1 MAKRHIFPV
10 TCAVLGAMLFCG
22 GTNRVLA
29 QQSTSKAAPT
39 KSAPATKAPATK
51 TAPAAPAATSKEA
64 AADAAAKAQIIG
76 SARWRRAMFELN
88 EWFASQKLYTPE
100 QVTKM
105 KANFSAKVEKMSAS
119 ELQFVLMDM
128 EQKFQILDSKEAQE
142 ARAWLGSY
150 MSVLTAKGRAE
161 VLKRIPNFAT
171 MNAMELQQAI
181 AQLEQK
187 RENTIQQQAN
197 VRELRD
203 SAPNPW
209 TQNEAAAEAAYVRD
223 HTMQRS
229 AYNSPYR
236 SGTGERPFDNV
247 KTGPSMGISVGPWG
261 GVWVNMGL

>member
-1 MAKRHIFPV
+1 MAIRRLSKIF
-10 TCAVLGAMLFCG
+10 CAVLAVMMVCA
-22 GTNRVLA
+22 GTTPALA
-29 QQSTSKAAPT
+29 QKATPKAAPV
-39 KSAPATKAPATK
+39 KSVPTTKAPAAK
-51 TAPAAPAATSKEA
+51 ASPAAAAPAT
-64 AADAAAKAQIIG
+64 DAAAKAQIIG

-88 EWFASQKLYTPE
+88 EWFTAQKLYTPE

-105 KANFSAKVEKMSAS
+105 KANFSAKVEAMSAS

-128 EQKFQILDSKEAQE
+128 EEKFQILDSKEAQE
-142 ARAWLGSY
+142 ARAWLGNY

-171 MNAMELQQAI
+171 MNAMQLQQAI

-187 RENTIQQQAN
+187 RENVIQQQAN
-197 VRELRD
+197 VRQLRD

-209 TQNEAAAEAAYVRD
+209 TQNEAAAEQAYIRD

-229 AYNSPYR
+229 AYSSPYR

-247 KTGPSMGISVGPWG
+247 KTGPSMSISSGPWG
-261 GVWVNMGL
+261 SWVNIGM